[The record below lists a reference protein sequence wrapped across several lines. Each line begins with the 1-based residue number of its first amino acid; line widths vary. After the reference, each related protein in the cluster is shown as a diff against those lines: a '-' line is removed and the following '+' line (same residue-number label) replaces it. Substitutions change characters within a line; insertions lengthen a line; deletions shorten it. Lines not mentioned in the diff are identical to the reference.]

1 MTGAPGSG
9 EGGGCNAR
17 RRQGAFSYS
26 WELGRRE
33 GEGGGRRQLAR
44 KRRNISMQKR
54 AEKGRK
60 QQRKTKEKLDQVA
73 GNGQRQ
79 NRKKAKK

>member
-1 MTGAPGSG
+1 
-9 EGGGCNAR
+9 
-17 RRQGAFSYS
+17 
-26 WELGRRE
+26 
-33 GEGGGRRQLAR
+33 
-44 KRRNISMQKR
+44 MQKR